1 MRRSPRERRA
11 VNIQS
16 AAMRRAV
23 NIQNAAMR
31 RAVNIQN
38 AVAGRVLPHRKNPA
52 MIRGSINLTNRA
64 AAPPLS
70 NSQINLK
77 ASLKKKSRRYLCVG
91 QANGN
96 LVGAGHAREKP
107 AAVVGAGHARDQ
119 NVSRAWP
126 APT

>member
-23 NIQNAAMR
+23 NIQNAA
-31 RAVNIQN
+31 AD
-38 AVAGRVLPHRKNPA
+38 RVLPHRKNPA

-77 ASLKKKSRRYLCVG
+77 ASLKKKLRRYSCVG
-91 QANGN
+91 QTRVITESRGP
-96 LVGAGHAREKP
+96 LLHKP
-107 AAVVGAGHARDQ
+107 VQDEQLTEICRAHSGGDAA
-119 NVSRAWP
+119 
-126 APT
+126 